1 MSKAAPI
8 TASGEKEKDQLSLEQ
23 SKYLLRT
30 KFYVPPIRSK
40 QIARPRLSDLITGG
54 LDRAL
59 ILVSA
64 PAGYGKTTLVS
75 SWLKEKE
82 IPSAWLSLDNGDND
96 PIRFLQ
102 YLLAA
107 LVPIAPAN
115 RVSCHAIIVYMD
127 IGNIHLFKERW
138 KAVEEIERQELRAM
152 SPEEH
157 WRKLNAIVRFA
168 IETGMEYNK
177 DKSEM
182 EVILRWAKL
191 KTNYEAR

>member
-1 MSKAAPI
+1 
-8 TASGEKEKDQLSLEQ
+8 
-23 SKYLLRT
+23 
-30 KFYVPPIRSK
+30 
-40 QIARPRLSDLITGG
+40 
-54 LDRAL
+54 
-59 ILVSA
+59 
-64 PAGYGKTTLVS
+64 
-75 SWLKEKE
+75 
-82 IPSAWLSLDNGDND
+82 
-96 PIRFLQ
+96 
-102 YLLAA
+102 
-107 LVPIAPAN
+107 
-115 RVSCHAIIVYMD
+115 MD

-191 KTNYEAR
+191 KTNHEAR